1 MQTPTVR
8 DLRHLRHIVRV
19 EMERARQEGH
29 STLYL
34 DGCTAPA
41 DRRLVDD
48 QVRAVETEDAACR
61 LLSAVPTP
69 RGYILGFC
77 RRDAAHRDWE
87 GDDIIIA
94 QGFQPIPYDA

>member
-1 MQTPTVR
+1 MPTPTVR
-8 DLRHLRHIVRV
+8 DLLHLRHIVRV
-19 EMERARQEGH
+19 EMERARREGH

-48 QVRAVETEDAACR
+48 QVRAVEADELECR

-69 RGYILGFC
+69 RGYILGFS
-77 RRDAAHRDWE
+77 RREAVHRDWE
-87 GDDIIIA
+87 GDDIVIA
-94 QGFQPIPYDA
+94 QGFHPIPYDA